1 VEFSN
6 WQQLGDYGGSI
17 AAVVVIMRFVN
28 INNKWLYWLVSL
40 VVVELA
46 DVFAERA
53 TTANS
58 LVLAFLSSFGVALA
72 AMGVDSLKK

>member
-1 VEFSN
+1 VEFSD
-6 WQQLGDYGGSI
+6 WQQLGDYSGAI

-28 INNKWLYWLVSL
+28 IQNKWLYWLVSL
-40 VVVELA
+40 FVVELA
-46 DVFAERA
+46 DVFVEKA
-53 TTANS
+53 TTPNS